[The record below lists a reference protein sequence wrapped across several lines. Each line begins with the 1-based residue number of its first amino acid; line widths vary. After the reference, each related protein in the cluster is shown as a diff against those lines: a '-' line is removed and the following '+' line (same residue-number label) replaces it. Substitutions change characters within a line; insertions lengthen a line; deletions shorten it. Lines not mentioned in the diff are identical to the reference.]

1 MSDTGERGEV
11 ELAMTEQYLRT
22 VIEQSPLGTLIFRP
36 DGSTL
41 LSNTAWKQLW
51 SFGEEG
57 DPEDMNVFED
67 KQIYAAGLVPYIE
80 ETMVG
85 GAVITPPLLYDPTR
99 FGVKA
104 NWRWFRAFIYP
115 VRDESATLSEVTIIL
130 EDVTER
136 RALEE
141 RIAHQAFHDSLTGL
155 ANRTLFAD
163 RLEHALARTE
173 RQEDE
178 IAVMFIDLDDFKH
191 VNDSLG
197 HGAGDSLI
205 VEIAKRISACLR
217 TQDTFAR
224 FGGDEFV
231 LLLEDVDEGG
241 AIVVAE
247 RILREIRSP
256 ITIDGSELSVTASIG
271 IVLGDSARIRGEEL
285 LRSADAAMYR
295 SKRGGK
301 NRYEIFDL
309 ELDKLSIN
317 RLRLESDLQQAIENK
332 EFRVHYQPKVLLATE
347 EIVGFE
353 ALVRWEQPGRG
364 LIPPSEF
371 IPLAEQTGLI
381 NPIGLWVLKEACG
394 QMRDWQNQYPTDTP
408 LTMSVNL
415 SAQQFRNPNLV
426 EEVAQVLGETGLDP
440 RDLTLEIT
448 ESIAM
453 GDALATIAI
462 FRELKNL
469 GIGLAIDDFGT
480 GYSSLSY
487 LKRFPVN
494 VLKVDR
500 SLIKGIEQD
509 LANTAIVSATLTLA
523 HGLGLEVVVEGV
535 ETTGALSKLISLGAE
550 LGQGHYWWRASAAE
564 EITELLEVTL

>member
-1 MSDTGERGEV
+1 M
-11 ELAMTEQYLRT
+11 
-22 VIEQSPLGTLIFRP
+22 
-36 DGSTL
+36 
-41 LSNTAWKQLW
+41 
-51 SFGEEG
+51 
-57 DPEDMNVFED
+57 
-67 KQIYAAGLVPYIE
+67 
-80 ETMVG
+80 
-85 GAVITPPLLYDPTR
+85 
-99 FGVKA
+99 
-104 NWRWFRAFIYP
+104 
-115 VRDESATLSEVTIIL
+115 
-130 EDVTER
+130 
-136 RALEE
+136 
-141 RIAHQAFHDSLTGL
+141 
-155 ANRTLFAD
+155 
-163 RLEHALARTE
+163 
-173 RQEDE
+173 
-178 IAVMFIDLDDFKH
+178 
-191 VNDSLG
+191 
-197 HGAGDSLI
+197 
-205 VEIAKRISACLR
+205 
-217 TQDTFAR
+217 
-224 FGGDEFV
+224 
-231 LLLEDVDEGG
+231 
-241 AIVVAE
+241 
-247 RILREIRSP
+247 
-256 ITIDGSELSVTASIG
+256 G
-271 IVLGDSARIRGEEL
+271 IVLGDSAQIRGEDL

-317 RLRLESDLQQAIENK
+317 RLRLESDLRQAIENK
-332 EFRVHYQPKVLLATE
+332 QFRVHYQPKVLLSTE

-394 QMRDWQNQYPTDTP
+394 QMCDWQNQYPMDTP

-426 EEVAQVLGETGLDP
+426 EEVAKVLGETGLDP
-440 RDLTLEIT
+440 HDLTLEIT
-448 ESIAM
+448 ESVAM

-469 GIGLAIDDFGT
+469 GIRLAIDDFGT

-509 LANTAIVSATLTLA
+509 PANTAIVSATLTLA

-535 ETTGALSKLISLGAE
+535 ETTGALAKLISLGAE

-564 EITELLEVTL
+564 EITELLEARPFDLLTTDKQG

>member
-317 RLRLESDLQQAIENK
+317 RLRLESDLRQAIENK

-448 ESIAM
+448 ESVAM

>member
-1 MSDTGERGEV
+1 
-11 ELAMTEQYLRT
+11 MTEQQYLRT

-41 LSNTAWKQLW
+41 LSNAAWKQLW

-57 DPEDMNVFED
+57 DREDMNVFED
-67 KQIYAAGLVPYIE
+67 KQIHAAGLVPYIE

-85 GAVITPPLLYDPTR
+85 GAVITPPLLYDPAR

-115 VRDESATLSEVTIIL
+115 VRDESATLSEITIIL

-141 RIAHQAFHDSLTGL
+141 RLAHQAFHDSLTGL

-197 HGAGDSLI
+197 HGAGDSLL

-224 FGGDEFV
+224 FGGDEFI
-231 LLLEDVDEGG
+231 LLLEDIDEGG
-241 AIVVAE
+241 AIAVAE
-247 RILREIRSP
+247 RISREIRSP
-256 ITIDGSELSVTASIG
+256 ITIDGSELYVTGSIG
-271 IVLGDSARIRGEEL
+271 IVLGDYSAGIRGEDL

-317 RLRLESDLQQAIENK
+317 RLRLESDLRQAIENK
-332 EFRVHYQPKVLLATE
+332 QFRVHYQPKVLLSTE

-394 QMRDWQNQYPTDTP
+394 QMCDWQNQYPMDTP

-426 EEVAQVLGETGLDP
+426 EEVAKVLGETGLDP
-440 RDLTLEIT
+440 HDLTLEIT
-448 ESIAM
+448 ESVAM

-469 GIGLAIDDFGT
+469 GIRLAIDDFGT

-509 LANTAIVSATLTLA
+509 PANTAIVSATLTLA

-535 ETTGALSKLISLGAE
+535 ETTGALAKLISLGAE

-564 EITELLEVTL
+564 EITELLEARPCDPLTTDK